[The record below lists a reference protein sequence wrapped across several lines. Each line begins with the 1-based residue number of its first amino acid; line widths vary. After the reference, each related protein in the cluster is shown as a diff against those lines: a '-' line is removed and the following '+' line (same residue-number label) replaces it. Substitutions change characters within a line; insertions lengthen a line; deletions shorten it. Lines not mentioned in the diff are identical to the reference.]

1 MTQLPADIEDILTY
15 LAETAAVYQNHL
27 KWNEIAML
35 KSDLMLKRAHWLGFD
50 ASLVGAK
57 CRELG
62 MTDADA
68 REVEGYVAKAQAGR
82 RLVPDKSYRGHT
94 FRHDQ
99 VPPAPGVNLRPV
111 TSIEW

>member
-1 MTQLPADIEDILTY
+1 MNQLPTDIEDILQG
-15 LAETAAVYQNHL
+15 LAESAASYQNRL

-35 KSDLMLKRAHWLGFD
+35 KSDLMLNRAHWRGFD
-50 ASLVGAK
+50 ASLVGER

-62 MTDADA
+62 MTDSDA

-94 FRHDQ
+94 FPHDQ
-99 VPPAPGVNLRPV
+99 APPAPGGSLRLP
-111 TSIEW
+111 TSIDW